1 MEQYLHQL
9 LEQYQH
15 LALLILFGLVF
26 FESVAVLG
34 LLLPGTALMFSFGL
48 LIGSGQIG
56 FWQACLVGAAAGI
69 LGDGLS
75 YLAGRHFGPQ
85 LQRWSWLAKQQKQL
99 DKVRVML
106 DKSVWVAII
115 AGRFIGPS
123 RPLLPIFSGMLRLP
137 PSRYFPAAI
146 VACSLWPV
154 AYFLPGI
161 LAGAAWQLKGTNL
174 SWFYLL
180 LAGSIALALLSA
192 WLIKGY
198 IDPQPQAKNKRQP
211 WFWSS
216 LLSALLTAVCLFEL
230 SQHPATPVYLKQL
243 SGLMF

>member
-9 LEQYQH
+9 LDQYQH

-75 YLAGRHFGPQ
+75 YLAGRHFRPQ
-85 LQRWSWLAKQQKQL
+85 LERWSWLAKQQKQL
-99 DKVRVML
+99 DKVRAML
-106 DKSVWVAII
+106 DKSVWLAII

-123 RPLLPIFSGMLRLP
+123 RPLLPLLAGMLQLAP
-137 PSRYFPAAI
+137 ARYFPASI
-146 VACSLWPV
+146 LACCLFPV

-161 LAGAAWQLKGTNL
+161 LAGVAWQLKGTNL

-180 LAGSIALALLSA
+180 LAGSIVLALLSA
-192 WLIKGY
+192 WLITRYLGSTEPEEK
-198 IDPQPQAKNKRQP
+198 PRQP

-216 LLSALLTAVCLFEL
+216 LLSALLTAFCLFEL
-230 SQHPATPVYLKQL
+230 SQHPATPIYLKQL